1 MHIMLNTKLDSDFL
15 DYIIRR
21 GFKSGD
27 RLPSIEE
34 LSAELRI
41 SVGKLREQL
50 EVARCLGMVE
60 VRPRA
65 GIRLAETNFL
75 PSVRLGVLYALAR
88 DPSQFEAFGLLRNHI
103 EASFWHEAVALLTP
117 EDRLRLQALVEQA
130 WAKLNGKPIQI
141 PHSEHRNLHL
151 TIFSRLENPFVKGL
165 LEAYWEAYEAVG
177 LNLYADYQFLRDVWT
192 YHARIVTALAQG
204 DVDESYRLFV
214 EHSGLLRYLVSP
226 RAKAASD
233 QWSASDQW
241 PAPDQSSVSDQQA
254 ATPVTPATSATSAL
268 A

>member
-1 MHIMLNTKLDSDFL
+1 MLYTKLDSDFL
-15 DYIIRR
+15 DYIIRQ
-21 GFKSGD
+21 GFKAGD

-34 LSAELRI
+34 LSLELKI

-50 EVARCLGMVE
+50 EVARSLGIVE

-75 PSVRLGVLYALAR
+75 PAVRLGLLYALAR

-117 EDRLRLQALVEQA
+117 NDHLSLQALVAQA

-141 PHSEHRNLHL
+141 PHSEHRQLHL
-151 TIFSRLENPFVKGL
+151 TIFSRLVNPFVKGL

-177 LNLYADYQFLRDVWT
+177 LNLFTDYQFLCDVWT
-192 YHARIVTALAQG
+192 YHEKMVTALAQG

-226 RAKAASD
+226 RPAALSEQPSKAD
-233 QWSASDQW
+233 LQ
-241 PAPDQSSVSDQQA
+241 PATGP
-254 ATPVTPATSATSAL
+254 TATSAPA
-268 A
+268 

>member
-1 MHIMLNTKLDSDFL
+1 MINTKLDSDFL
-15 DYIIRR
+15 DYIIAH

-34 LSAELRI
+34 LSDELKI

-50 EVARCLGMVE
+50 EVARSLGMVE

-65 GIRLAETNFL
+65 GIRMAETTFF
-75 PSVRLGVLYALAR
+75 PAVRLSLLYTLAR
-88 DPSQFEAFGLLRNHI
+88 DPGQFEAFGLLRNHV

-117 EDRLRLQALVEQA
+117 EDLLRLQSLVGQA

-177 LNLYADYQFLRDVWT
+177 LNLYADYQFLRGVWT
-192 YHARIVTALAQG
+192 YHDKIVTALAKG

-214 EHSGLLRYLVSP
+214 EHSGLLRYLVPARS
-226 RAKAASD
+226 KAMAETILVD
-233 QWSASDQW
+233 E
-241 PAPDQSSVSDQQA
+241 PA
-254 ATPVTPATSATSAL
+254 PATSASG
-268 A
+268 

>member
-1 MHIMLNTKLDSDFL
+1 MLNTKLDSDFL
-15 DYIIRR
+15 DYLVTH
-21 GFKSGD
+21 GFKPGD

-34 LSAELRI
+34 LSDELKI

-50 EVARCLGMVE
+50 EVARSLGMVE

-65 GIRLAETNFL
+65 GIRVSETNFF
-75 PSVRLGVLYALAR
+75 PAVRLGLLYTLAR
-88 DPSQFEAFGLLRNHI
+88 DPAQFEAFGLLRNHI

-117 EDRLRLQALVEQA
+117 EDLLRLQALVAQA

-192 YHARIVTALAQG
+192 YHDKIVTAMVKG
-204 DVDESYRLFV
+204 DVEESYHLFV
-214 EHSGLLRYLVSP
+214 EHSGLLRYLVP
-226 RAKAASD
+226 VHPQARIEPGVAAELR
-233 QWSASDQW
+233 
-241 PAPDQSSVSDQQA
+241 
-254 ATPVTPATSATSAL
+254 TPVGQPPA
-268 A
+268 